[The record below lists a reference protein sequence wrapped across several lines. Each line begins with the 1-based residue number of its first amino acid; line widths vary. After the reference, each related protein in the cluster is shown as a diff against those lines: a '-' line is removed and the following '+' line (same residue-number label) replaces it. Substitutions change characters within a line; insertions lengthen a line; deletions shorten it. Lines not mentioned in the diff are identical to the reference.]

1 MTSRSGRTRGG
12 MLEAVALA
20 VLVGGCT
27 GVPAASDPSH
37 VSGAPLIPVTTFF
50 ANRESNYDYKVSPDG
65 RRLAWMASA
74 GGRLTVHFRELDGGE
89 VGVIDLL
96 DAVDWAVRRGVA
108 DRRREGIMGWSY
120 GGYATL
126 VGMTFTPD
134 VFACGVDI
142 VGPSNL
148 VSMLE
153 TRHTY
158 WTWHALRP
166 YWHKYAGDPARAE
179 DRPRMEA
186 KSPLFGADRVQRPLL
201 IVHGANDPNVKLQES
216 DQMVEALRRAGKE
229 VEYLVFADEGHG
241 GFDWR
246 NNVKLFEA
254 VERFLARHLGGRVAA
269 PELSSTLGRGSQ
281 RYRLPSVR
289 ENVPTA
295 RSV

>member
-108 DRRREGIMGWSY
+108 DRRREGIMAGAKV
-120 GGYATL
+120 AT
-126 VGMTFTPD
+126 
-134 VFACGVDI
+134 
-142 VGPSNL
+142 
-148 VSMLE
+148 
-153 TRHTY
+153 
-158 WTWHALRP
+158 
-166 YWHKYAGDPARAE
+166 AR
-179 DRPRMEA
+179 
-186 KSPLFGADRVQRPLL
+186 
-201 IVHGANDPNVKLQES
+201 
-216 DQMVEALRRAGKE
+216 
-229 VEYLVFADEGHG
+229 
-241 GFDWR
+241 W
-246 NNVKLFEA
+246 
-254 VERFLARHLGGRVAA
+254 GGRTSPPTGSPAGAA
-269 PELSSTLGRGSQ
+269 LAGPWIRSRCWRRRT
-281 RYRLPSVR
+281 
-289 ENVPTA
+289 PT
-295 RSV
+295 

>member
-27 GVPAASDPSH
+27 GVPAASDPPR

-142 VGPSNL
+142 VGISNL
-148 VSMLE
+148 VSFYE
-153 TRHTY
+153 TVP
-158 WTWHALRP
+158 P
-166 YWHKYAGDPARAE
+166 YWKGGVMPLFHKYVGDPSRPE
-179 DRPRMEA
+179 DRRRMEA
-186 KSPLFGADRVQRPLL
+186 KSPLFRVDPVKRPLPL
-201 IVHGANDPNVKLQES
+201 
-216 DQMVEALRRAGKE
+216 
-229 VEYLVFADEGHG
+229 
-241 GFDWR
+241 
-246 NNVKLFEA
+246 
-254 VERFLARHLGGRVAA
+254 
-269 PELSSTLGRGSQ
+269 
-281 RYRLPSVR
+281 
-289 ENVPTA
+289 
-295 RSV
+295 